1 MINQVMLLGR
11 LTKNPE
17 LKKTES
23 NKSVL
28 NFTLAIKDAYN
39 KEKTEFIDCVAWN
52 QSADFL
58 AQYAGQGDL
67 ISCEGRIA
75 KRVYESQYGKR
86 YITEVVCSRV
96 AIEAKKKDS
105 PAPNM
110 PASDELP
117 PVEECPPDYP
127 EYNPMDY
134 PATLDNDALGFYGG

>member
-39 KEKTEFIDCVAWN
+39 KDKTEFIDCVAWN

-58 AQYAGQGDL
+58 NQYAGQGDL
-67 ISCEGRIA
+67 ISCEGRIT

-86 YITEVVCSRV
+86 YITEVICNRV

-105 PAPNM
+105 PAQDVPS
-110 PASDELP
+110 ADVLP

-127 EYNPMDY
+127 EYDPMDY
-134 PATLDNDALGFYGG
+134 PSTLDNDSLPIF